1 MAFTSFDDET
11 EDTLDPSYGS
21 IVFAVDEW
29 GVETRMA
36 CPFKNHL
43 PKFLAT
49 LAPKKSSV
57 LRVKTIL
64 SCH

>member
-29 GVETRMA
+29 GVDENGVS
-36 CPFKNHL
+36 F
-43 PKFLAT
+43 
-49 LAPKKSSV
+49 
-57 LRVKTIL
+57 
-64 SCH
+64 